1 MVPEQSCRSGR
12 ERTIVD
18 EPEIPWAELSLLK
31 RYQLLALIFL
41 MSSCAH
47 FEARPI
53 DPGQAAES
61 FDARS
66 FDDPG
71 LAEYLS
77 ANGTSRPGVD
87 ESWDLS
93 RLTLAAFYFSPEMDL
108 ARARVQTAEA
118 GRVSAGL
125 RPDPAVSLTPGYDT
139 TTPPPWIWTVDLA
152 IPVTTAS
159 KRGYRMAEAERLT
172 EAARWDLAGTAW
184 EVRSRLRQ
192 ALVEYSA
199 AAEILRIQQ
208 DLQRLQTDVVRRT
221 GERVASGEEP
231 ASRLAEVHLDQQNSN
246 LALAEA
252 EQEVARTQ
260 AALAAAIG
268 VPRKVLVG
276 LPIRFEELGSVPG
289 DLSPSQVRRAAAV
302 NRTDVRSALS
312 VYAASQS
319 ALQLEI
325 AKQYPDLELGP
336 GYELDQT
343 DDKWTLGLAFTL
355 PLLNRNRGGIA
366 EARARREEA
375 AAVFNTVQAAALTEV
390 DRTLSTYESARRE
403 GIAADSLAASL
414 ERIRRAALEREEAG
428 DLSPLETALA
438 RIRYDEG
445 LLAMISAVMK
455 VQQALGDLEAAIQQ
469 PLTGSGITWP
479 DAATT
484 IIPPKKDPGRS

>member
-1 MVPEQSCRSGR
+1 MESSP
-12 ERTIVD
+12 
-18 EPEIPWAELSLLK
+18 LK
-31 RYQLLALIFL
+31 RYLSLILILLA
-41 MSSCAH
+41 SGCAH
-47 FEARPI
+47 FEAHPI

-71 LAEYLS
+71 LAEYLA
-77 ANGTSRPGVD
+77 ANGASKPGAG

-93 RLTLAAFYFSPEMDL
+93 RLTLAAFFFSPEMDL
-108 ARARVQTAEA
+108 ARARVKTAEA

-125 RPDPAVSLTPGYDT
+125 RPDPAISLAPGYDT
-139 TTPPPWIWTVDLA
+139 TAPPPWIWTVDLT

-159 KRGYRMAEAERLT
+159 KRGYRMTEAERLT
-172 EAARWDLAGTAW
+172 EASRWDLAGTAW
-184 EVRSRLRQ
+184 SARGRLRQ
-192 ALVEYSA
+192 ALAEYSA
-199 AAEILRIQQ
+199 ATETLHIQQ
-208 DLQRLQTDVVRRT
+208 DLQQLQAEVVRRT
-221 GERVASGEEP
+221 EERVASGEE
-231 ASRLAEVHLDQQNSN
+231 AAARLSEIRVDLQSGH

-252 EQEVARTQ
+252 EQDLARTQ

-268 VPRKVLVG
+268 VPQKALAA
-276 LPIRFEELGSVPG
+276 LPIRFDDLERIPG
-289 DLSPSQVRRAAAV
+289 DLSPAQVRRAAAV
-302 NRTDVRSALS
+302 NRTDVRSALA

-325 AKQYPDLELGP
+325 AKQYPDLDIGP
-336 GYELDQT
+336 GYQLDQT
-343 DDKWTLGLAFTL
+343 DDKWTLGLGFTL
-355 PLLNRNRGGIA
+355 PILNRNRGGIA

-375 AAVFNTVQAAALTEV
+375 AAAFNAVQAAAMTEV

-414 ERIRRAALEREEAG
+414 ERIRRAALEREEVG
-428 DLSPLETALA
+428 DLSPLETARA

-445 LLAMISAVMK
+445 VLARISAVMR

-479 DAATT
+479 DAAGTV
-484 IIPPKKDPGRS
+484 IPPKKDPDRS